1 MPTDNTLS
9 PDQLASFLRKSV
21 GETKEVKIVSRYGNH
36 VLPVSEAYLG
46 LDGIL
51 YLSVLAQ
58 PDATD

>member
-1 MPTDNTLS
+1 MPTDQTLL

-21 GETKEVKIVSRYGNH
+21 GEAKSVKIVSHYGNH
-36 VLPVSEAYLG
+36 ELGVSECWE
-46 LDGIL
+46 LDGII